1 MYSIPNQKMDKN
13 QTTFKHDLTT
23 INLVPRVRV
32 ALSTW
37 TVPVADQKDRGLWE
51 RDWTTISIES
61 VIKQQ
66 PLKKKIFRIVLSL
79 SLSVFYHHLYY
90 LINPGVMYKSRINL
104 KDKVKWS
111 SYFLREVNC
120 NLAYVSYR
128 L

>member
-13 QTTFKHDLTT
+13 QTTFKHDL
-23 INLVPRVRV
+23 
-32 ALSTW
+32 
-37 TVPVADQKDRGLWE
+37 
-51 RDWTTISIES
+51 TTISIES

-104 KDKVKWS
+104 KDKVK
-111 SYFLREVNC
+111 
-120 NLAYVSYR
+120 
-128 L
+128 

>member
-13 QTTFKHDLTT
+13 QTTFKHDL
-23 INLVPRVRV
+23 
-32 ALSTW
+32 
-37 TVPVADQKDRGLWE
+37 
-51 RDWTTISIES
+51 TTISIES

-90 LINPGVMYKSRINL
+90 LINPSVMYKSRINL